1 MSVNGKITKCTA
13 KVEFN
18 GRTVKF
24 TKVTTKTTKNTE
36 LVLSVGRMVEN
47 MLVNGNKE
55 NSTEEDNTIYLTKAK
70 K

>member
-1 MSVNGKITKCTA
+1 MSVNGKITKCMA
-13 KVEFN
+13 KVECN
-18 GRTVKF
+18 GRMVKF

-55 NSTEEDNTIYLTKAK
+55 SSTEEDNTIYLTKAK